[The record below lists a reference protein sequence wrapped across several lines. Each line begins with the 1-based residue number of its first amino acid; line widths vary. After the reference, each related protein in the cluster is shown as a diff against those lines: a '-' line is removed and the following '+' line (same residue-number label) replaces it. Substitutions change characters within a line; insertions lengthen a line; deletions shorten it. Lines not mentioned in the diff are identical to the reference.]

1 MITVIA
7 GTNRKNSRTL
17 LFAKYVVDC
26 IKELGSEEVQ
36 LLALEDLPRD
46 ISHADMYSE
55 EGQSEAV
62 AKLQDQ
68 YIIPAQKFYFVIP
81 EYNGGIPGVLKTF
94 IDACSVR
101 KYKES
106 FHGGKKAALLGI
118 SAGRAGSLR
127 GMDYMTGF
135 LNYLDIHVMP
145 NRQPVSSIEDFIKAD
160 EIVNEGIQGVLKD
173 HVVAF
178 LAY

>member
-17 LFAKYVVDC
+17 LFAKYVANC
-26 IKELGSEEVQ
+26 LQELGAKEVQ
-36 LLALEDLPRD
+36 LLALEDLPT
-46 ISHADMYSE
+46 DMLHTEMYGE
-55 EGQSEAV
+55 EGQSKAL
-62 AKLQDQ
+62 AALQDQ
-68 YIIPAQKFYFVIP
+68 YIVPAQKFYFVIP

-94 IDACSVR
+94 IDACSIR

-106 FHGGKKAALLGI
+106 FHGGKKAALLGL

-135 LNYLDIHVMP
+135 LNYLDINVMP
-145 NRQPVSSIEDFIKAD
+145 NRQPISSIEEFISAD
-160 EIVNEGIQGVLKD
+160 EITDEVIQDVLKI
-173 HVVAF
+173 HATAF
-178 LAY
+178 LAF